1 MNMPPPLAAY
11 FAAEATTDT
20 GAVARC
26 FAADAIVRDEGRTIV
41 GLDALNGWKRDSKA
55 KYQYSVEPLGVSW
68 LGATV
73 KVPVRLTGNFP
84 GSPIEVTYDF
94 VLAGDKIASLEIR

>member
-20 GAVARC
+20 GALARC
-26 FAADAIVRDEGRTIV
+26 FATDAIVRDEGRTIV
-41 GLDALNGWKRDSKA
+41 GLDASKGGKRDSKA
-55 KYQYSVEPLGVSW
+55 KYQYSVEPLGVSQ

-73 KVPVRLTGNFP
+73 KVLVRLTGSFP
-84 GSPIEVTYDF
+84 GSPVSVTYNF
-94 VLAGDKIASLEIR
+94 ALAGDKIASLEIR